1 MGKYILDINDLD
13 MDKTYTYADYILWK
27 FQERVELFKGK
38 IMRMS
43 PAPNVAHQ
51 KISANIFNN
60 FYTNFQNKN
69 CDVFYAPFDV
79 ALTDKK
85 KSTSNNDISTI
96 VQPDICIICDKQKIA
111 DGKKCIGAPELI
123 VEILSPGN
131 SKKEMDFK
139 YDLYQEA
146 GVLEYWLV
154 FPEEKTVQIFILQND
169 KFIGLKPF
177 TDGQTINSTI
187 FSELQLDIDKI
198 FQ

>member
-13 MDKTYTYADYILWK
+13 MDKTYTYADYIMWK

-123 VEILSPGN
+123 V
-131 SKKEMDFK
+131 
-139 YDLYQEA
+139 
-146 GVLEYWLV
+146 
-154 FPEEKTVQIFILQND
+154 
-169 KFIGLKPF
+169 
-177 TDGQTINSTI
+177 
-187 FSELQLDIDKI
+187 
-198 FQ
+198 